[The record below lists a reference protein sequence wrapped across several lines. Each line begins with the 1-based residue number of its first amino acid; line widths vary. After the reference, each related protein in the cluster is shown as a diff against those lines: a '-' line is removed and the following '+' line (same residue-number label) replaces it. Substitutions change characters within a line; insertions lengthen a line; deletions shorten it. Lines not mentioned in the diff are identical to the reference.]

1 MDVSRDKSVLVTGG
15 RGFIGGAVVKLLQR
29 AGYRVV
35 SLDHSVAVA
44 ASESD
49 VDEVVCEISDAAQLQ
64 RIFEVRPIGGII
76 HLAAILPTV
85 AQREPLRATEV
96 NVLGSLNVLE
106 AARRFGVRRVVF
118 GSSLSA
124 YGTWPADRVVAE
136 TDRSTPEDLY
146 GAAKLY
152 IERLG
157 EAYRRVCRVQ
167 LLSLRIGRVVGPGA
181 HSVTSAW
188 RSQIFELLDS
198 RQPAEI
204 WIPYSRSEKLLL
216 IYVYTVA
223 KMLVTLLQAPA
234 PAHAVYNAPCEPV
247 VVADLKRVVENL
259 NSRITVRIG
268 EELAAGNPRL
278 LDASRF
284 QREFGFEPVPIF
296 DQLRDYLRIAAGQR
310 SV

>member
-15 RGFIGGAVVKLLQR
+15 RGFIGGSVGKLLQR

-35 SLDHSVAVA
+35 SLDHSAAVA

-49 VDEVVCEISDAAQLQ
+49 ANEVVCEISDAEQLQ

-85 AQREPLRATEV
+85 AEREPLRATKV

-106 AARRFGVRRVVF
+106 AARRFGVQRVVF

-157 EAYRRVCRVQ
+157 EAYRGLCGLQ
-167 LLSLRIGRVVGPGA
+167 LVALRIGRVVGPGA

-198 RQPAEI
+198 RQPDEI
-204 WIPYSRSEKLLL
+204 LIPYSSSEKLLL
-216 IYVYTVA
+216 VHVDDVA
-223 KMLVTLLQAPA
+223 RMLTTLLQAPA

-247 VVADLKRVVENL
+247 VVADLKREVENL
-259 NSRITVRIG
+259 NSRITVRVG
-268 EELAAGNPRL
+268 REFASGNPRL
-278 LDASRF
+278 LDTSRF
-284 QREFGFEPVPIF
+284 QREFGFEAKPIF
-296 DQLRDYLRIAAGQR
+296 DQMRNYLRAAAGHR
-310 SV
+310 NV

>member
-15 RGFIGGAVVKLLQR
+15 RGFIGAAVVKLLQR

-35 SLDHSVAVA
+35 SLDHSAVVA
-44 ASESD
+44 ARQSD
-49 VDEVVCEISDAAQLQ
+49 VDEVVCEISDAAQLR
-64 RIFEVRPIGGII
+64 RIFEIGPIGGII

-124 YGTWPADRVVAE
+124 YGTWPADRVVAA
-136 TDRSTPEDLY
+136 TDRSAPEDVY
-146 GAAKLY
+146 GAAKVY

-157 EAYRRVCRVQ
+157 DAYRGVCGVQ
-167 LLSLRIGRVVGPGA
+167 FVSLRIGRVVGPGA

-188 RSQIFELLDS
+188 RSQIFEFLDS

-204 WIPYSRSEKLLL
+204 VIPYSSSEKLLL
-216 IYVYTVA
+216 VHVDDVA
-223 KMLVTLLQAPA
+223 SMLVTLVQAPSQ
-234 PAHAVYNAPCEPV
+234 AHPVYNAPCESM
-247 VVADLKRVVENL
+247 VVADLKREVENL
-259 NSRITVRIG
+259 NSRITVRLG
-268 EELAAGNPRL
+268 SELAVGNPRL

-284 QREFGFEPVPIF
+284 QREFGFEVKPIF
-296 DQLRDYLRIAAGQR
+296 DQLRNYLRTAAR
-310 SV
+310 HRNV

>member
-15 RGFIGGAVVKLLQR
+15 RGFIGGVVVKLLQR

-35 SLDHSVAVA
+35 SLDHSAAVT

-49 VDEVVCEISDAAQLQ
+49 ANEVVCEISDAEQL
-64 RIFEVRPIGGII
+64 RPIFEVRPIGGII

-106 AARRFGVRRVVF
+106 AARRFGVQRVVF

-124 YGTWPADRVVAE
+124 YGTWPAERVVGE
-136 TDRSTPEDLY
+136 TDRSAPEDLY

-157 EAYRRVCRVQ
+157 EAYRGLCGLQ
-167 LLSLRIGRVVGPGA
+167 LVALRIGRVVGPGA

-198 RQPAEI
+198 REPAEI
-204 WIPYSRSEKLLL
+204 VIPYSSSEKLLL
-216 IYVYTVA
+216 VHVEGIA
-223 KMLVTLLQAPA
+223 GMLVTLLRAPA
-234 PAHAVYNAPCEPV
+234 PAHTVYNAPCEPV
-247 VVADLKRVVENL
+247 VVGDLKREVENL
-259 NSRITVRIG
+259 NSRITVRLG
-268 EELAAGNPRL
+268 HELVVGNPRL

-284 QREFGFEPVPIF
+284 QCEFGFEAVPIF
-296 DQLRDYLRIAAGQR
+296 DQLRDYLRTAAGR
-310 SV
+310 RRG